1 MTHINGYATFVD
13 KNTVSV
19 KKDDGNTDEIKA
31 KNFIIA
37 TGSEVVSLPNVE
49 IDEKQIVSSTGALEL
64 KEVPKKMIVI
74 GAGVIGLEMASVW
87 VRLGAEIEVVEF
99 MDKITPGLD
108 D

>member
-37 TGSEVVSLPNVE
+37 TWSEVVSLPNVE

-87 VRLGAEIEVVEF
+87 GRLGAEIEVVEF